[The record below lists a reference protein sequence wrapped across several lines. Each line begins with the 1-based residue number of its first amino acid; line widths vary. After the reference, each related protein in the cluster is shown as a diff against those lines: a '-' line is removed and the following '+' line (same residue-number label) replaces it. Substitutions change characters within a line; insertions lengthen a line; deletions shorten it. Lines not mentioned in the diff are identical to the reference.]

1 MSDSTNEFSVSDLI
15 RMKHTPPSHLRWE
28 IKDVENIAINNE
40 ICGKSYMRNI
50 EMHVRKLFKS
60 INEDFLKDKTIMI

>member
-15 RMKHTPPSHLRWE
+15 MMKLTPPSHLRWE

-50 EMHVRKLFKS
+50 EMHVRKFRS
-60 INEDFLKDKTIMI
+60 INEGVLKDKIIIK

>member
-1 MSDSTNEFSVSDLI
+1 MSDSTNEFSLSDII
-15 RMKHTPPSHLRWE
+15 RMKLITPSHLRWE

-50 EMHVRKLFKS
+50 EMHVRKFKS
-60 INEDFLKDKTIMI
+60 INKDFLKDKIIMI

>member
-1 MSDSTNEFSVSDLI
+1 MRFSISNLI
-15 RMKHTPPSHLRWE
+15 RMKITSPSHLRWE
-28 IKDVENIAINNE
+28 IKDVEKIAKNKE

-60 INEDFLKDKTIMI
+60 INEDFLKDKIIMI